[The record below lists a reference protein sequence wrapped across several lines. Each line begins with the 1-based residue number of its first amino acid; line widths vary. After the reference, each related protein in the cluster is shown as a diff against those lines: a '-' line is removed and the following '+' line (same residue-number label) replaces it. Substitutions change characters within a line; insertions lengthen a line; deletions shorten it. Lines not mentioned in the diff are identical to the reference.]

1 MSDTSLEQTESTPT
15 EQGDA
20 LEEPGSFEIMQE
32 TDVPAVDA
40 PALPTTVT
48 PVPDAAFKR
57 SNRLATVEHLAARR
71 DITPVDAEAPE
82 VKQKLSDLRSELT
95 TLLTDLRWGGYSVQA
110 TIEILTPLLDIGPLS
125 EWIPVLVPTI
135 LEIDRAGNL
144 VPAWVKLTEENDPE
158 DLPADA
164 NPAETSA
171 GRARRIAILMLG
183 YYKSPELSK
192 LLGKLAAD
200 SHSSLYATQ
209 SLVRQSTVAALQALV
224 GALKEAKGWAKVDVI
239 DAFAT
244 LNQTRFFEI
253 MLASGM
259 DDAEGLESYLAAPL
273 YRAIP
278 LENYLRGGRVPRLTQ
293 QAALICAQV
302 FQDTTTT
309 MNSETLPVAFDRD
322 LPALVA
328 ALFDGAKQSPNWRN
342 AVALHR
348 LGLFLGRYWGE
359 ISRGAQQDTRITQPV
374 YACLPMMPEI
384 ERWING
390 PGRDAIVD
398 GLSTDAEAFGP
409 CLKAVKDLR
418 ELRAASVLLVR
429 LDSATGIT
437 DREDAMRLS
446 QICDT
451 LVQIGDRRVV
461 GSLLQLVNRIIP
473 VNARANRAKRR
484 DNLTVNDPDIPASIV
499 YAAAIRTF
507 AQLSERSALDLVL
520 QATNDFDPYVRTS
533 SLEALKSIDPRGE
546 DPRSRVVA
554 RNMLNDPRDTVVRV
568 ACQLTAQ
575 YRDMEAIPWLQRLA
589 ETRPEFVPSAQ
600 SALKQLQ
607 GM

>member
-1 MSDTSLEQTESTPT
+1 MSDLSMEQTEPTPPT
-15 EQGDA
+15 GGNASGQGS
-20 LEEPGSFEIMQE
+20 LEIME
-32 TDVPAVDA
+32 VTDDA
-40 PALPTTVT
+40 QVSSPSLPTTVT
-48 PVPDAAFKR
+48 PVPAAALKR
-57 SNRLATVEHLAARR
+57 SNRSATVEHLAARR
-71 DITPVDAEAPE
+71 DIAPVSAEAPE
-82 VKQKLSDLRSELT
+82 VKQKLSDLRAELT

-110 TIEILTPLLDIGPLS
+110 TIERLIPLLDIGPLS

-144 VPAWVKLTEENDPE
+144 VPAWVKLVEENDPE

-164 NPAETSA
+164 NPAETST
-171 GRARRIAILMLG
+171 GRARRIAILMLA
-183 YYKSPELSK
+183 YYKTPELSM

-200 SHSSLYATQ
+200 AHSSLYATQ

-224 GALKEAKGWAKVDVI
+224 GALKEAKGWAKVDVM

-253 MLASGM
+253 MLASGLS
-259 DDAEGLESYLAAPL
+259 DAEGLESYLAAPL
-273 YRAIP
+273 YRTIP
-278 LENYLRGGRVPRLTQ
+278 LENFLREVNVPRLTQ

-309 MNSETLPVAFDRD
+309 TNGETFPVAFDRD
-322 LPALVA
+322 LAA
-328 ALFDGAKQSPNWRN
+328 ITSALFDSAKRSPNWQN

-359 ISRGAQQDTRITQPV
+359 ISRGAPLDTRIIQSV

-390 PGRDAIVD
+390 PGRDAIID
-398 GLSTDAEAFGP
+398 GLNSDAEAFGP

-418 ELRAASVLLVR
+418 ELRATSVLLMR
-429 LDSATGIT
+429 LDSATGIS
-437 DREDAMRLS
+437 DRDDAMRVS

-451 LVQIGDRRVV
+451 LVQFGDRRVV
-461 GSLLQLVNRIIP
+461 GSLLQLVNRVIP

-484 DNLTVNDPDIPASIV
+484 DNLTADDPDIPTSIV

-507 AQLSERSALDLVL
+507 AQLSDRSVLDLVL
-520 QATNDFDPYVRTS
+520 QATNDFDPYVRTTA
-533 SLEALKSIDPRGE
+533 LEALKSIDPRGE

>member
-1 MSDTSLEQTESTPT
+1 MSEISMEQTEPTPPNGGNAPG
-15 EQGDA
+15 QGS
-20 LEEPGSFEIMQE
+20 LEIME
-32 TDVPAVDA
+32 ITDDSPVTA

-48 PVPDAAFKR
+48 PVPAAAFKR
-57 SNRLATVEHLAARR
+57 SNRSATVEHLAARR
-71 DITPVDAEAPE
+71 DITPVDAETAE

-110 TIEILTPLLDIGPLS
+110 TIERLTPLLDIGPLS
-125 EWIPVLVPTI
+125 AWIPVVVPTI

-144 VPAWVKLTEENDPE
+144 VPAWVKLAEEEDAE

-164 NPAETSA
+164 NPAETST

-183 YYKSPELSK
+183 YYKSPELSI

-200 SHSSLYATQ
+200 PHSSLYATQ

-239 DAFAT
+239 DAFTT

-253 MLASGM
+253 MLASGL

-273 YRAIP
+273 YRTIP
-278 LENYLRGGRVPRLTQ
+278 LENYLGEGRVPRLVQ
-293 QAALICAQV
+293 QAALICVFV
-302 FQDTTTT
+302 FQDATTTV
-309 MNSETLPVAFDRD
+309 NGETLPVAFDRD
-322 LPALVA
+322 LPALVT
-328 ALFDGAKQSPNWRN
+328 ALFNGAKQLPNWRN

-348 LGLFLGRYWGE
+348 LGVFLGRYWGE

-374 YACLPMMPEI
+374 LACLPMMPEI
-384 ERWING
+384 EGWING

-398 GLSTDAEAFGP
+398 GLNTDAEAFGP
-409 CLKAVKDLR
+409 CLKAVKDLH

-429 LDSATGIT
+429 LDSTTGIT
-437 DREDAMRLS
+437 DREDAMRLG

-451 LVQIGDRRVV
+451 LVQFGDRRVV
-461 GSLLQLVNRIIP
+461 GSLLQLVNRVIP

-484 DNLTVNDPDIPASIV
+484 DNLAANDPDIPASIV

-507 AQLSERSALDLVL
+507 AQLSDRSALDLVL
-520 QATNDFDPYVRTS
+520 QATDDFDPYVRTS

-546 DPRSRVVA
+546 DPRSRMVA

>member
-1 MSDTSLEQTESTPT
+1 MSDISIEQTEPTPPGGGNASG
-15 EQGDA
+15 QGS
-20 LEEPGSFEIMQE
+20 LEIME
-32 TDVPAVDA
+32 MTDDSLVTA
-40 PALPTTVT
+40 PALPTTVV
-48 PVPDAAFKR
+48 PVPADALKR
-57 SNRLATVEHLAARR
+57 SNRSATVEHLAARR
-71 DITPVDAEAPE
+71 DITPVSAEAPE
-82 VKQKLSDLRSELT
+82 VKQKLSDLRAELT

-110 TIEILTPLLDIGPLS
+110 TIERLTPLLDIGPLS
-125 EWIPVLVPTI
+125 AWIPVLVPTI

-144 VPAWVKLTEENDPE
+144 VPAWVKLVEKDDPE
-158 DLPADA
+158 DLPTDA

-183 YYKSPELSK
+183 YYKSPELSI

-200 SHSSLYATQ
+200 PHSSLYATQ

-253 MLASGM
+253 MLASGLN
-259 DDAEGLESYLAAPL
+259 DADGLASYLAAPL
-273 YRAIP
+273 YRTIP
-278 LENYLRGGRVPRLTQ
+278 LVNFLREGSVPRLTEE
-293 QAALICAQV
+293 AALICAQV

-309 MNSETLPVAFDRD
+309 MNGETFPVAFDRD
-322 LPALVA
+322 LPAIAA
-328 ALFDGAKQSPNWRN
+328 ALFDGAKRSPNWRN
-342 AVALHR
+342 AIALHR

-359 ISRGAQQDTRITQPV
+359 ISRGAQQDTRVTQSV

-398 GLSTDAEAFGP
+398 GLNSDAEAFGP

-418 ELRAASVLLVR
+418 ELRAASVLLAR

-451 LVQIGDRRVV
+451 LVQFGDRRVV
-461 GSLLQLVNRIIP
+461 GSLLQLVNRVIP
-473 VNARANRAKRR
+473 VSARANRAKRR
-484 DNLTVNDPDIPASIV
+484 DNLTADDPDIPASIV

-507 AQLSERSALDLVL
+507 AQLSDRSALDLVL

>member
-1 MSDTSLEQTESTPT
+1 MSDLSIEQTEPTPPGGGNVT
-15 EQGDA
+15 GQGS
-20 LEEPGSFEIMQE
+20 LEVMEV
-32 TDVPAVDA
+32 TDESQVTA
-40 PALPTTVT
+40 PSLPTTVT

-57 SNRLATVEHLAARR
+57 SNRSATVEHLAARR
-71 DITPVDAEAPE
+71 GITPVDAETPE

-110 TIEILTPLLDIGPLS
+110 TMERLTLLLDIGPLA

-144 VPAWVKLTEENDPE
+144 VPAWVKLAEEDDPE
-158 DLPADA
+158 DLPADT
-164 NPAETSA
+164 NPAETSS
-171 GRARRIAILMLG
+171 GRARRIALLMLG

-200 SHSSLYATQ
+200 PHSSLYATQ

-273 YRAIP
+273 YRTIA
-278 LENYLRGGRVPRLTQ
+278 LENFLRGGRVPRLVQ
-293 QAALICAQV
+293 QAALICVYV
-302 FQDTTTT
+302 FQDSTTT

-322 LPALVA
+322 LPALTS
-328 ALFDGAKQSPNWRN
+328 ALFNGARQTPNWSN

-359 ISRGAQQDTRITQPV
+359 ISRGAQQDARIIEPV
-374 YACLPMMPEI
+374 LASLPMMPEI

-398 GLSTDAEAFGP
+398 GLNADTEAFGP

-418 ELRAASVLLVR
+418 ELRAAPVLLMR
-429 LDSATGIT
+429 LDSTTSII
-437 DREDAMRLS
+437 DREDAMRLG
-446 QICDT
+446 QVCDT
-451 LVQIGDRRVV
+451 LVQFGDRRVV
-461 GSLLQLVNRIIP
+461 NSLLQLVNRVIP

-484 DNLTVNDPDIPASIV
+484 DNLVVNDPDIPASIV

-507 AQLSERSALDLVL
+507 AQLSDRSALDLVL

-533 SLEALKSIDPRGE
+533 ALEALKSIDPRGE
-546 DPRSRVVA
+546 DARSRVVA

-589 ETRPEFVPSAQ
+589 ETRPEFGPSAQ

-607 GM
+607 GR

>member
-1 MSDTSLEQTESTPT
+1 MSDVSMEQTEPTPPT
-15 EQGDA
+15 GGNASGQGS
-20 LEEPGSFEIMQE
+20 LEIME
-32 TDVPAVDA
+32 ATDDSQVSSPS
-40 PALPTTVT
+40 LPTTVT
-48 PVPDAAFKR
+48 PVPAAAFKR
-57 SNRLATVEHLAARR
+57 SNRSATIEHLAARR

-82 VKQKLSDLRSELT
+82 VKQTLSDLRSELT

-110 TIEILTPLLDIGPLS
+110 TIERLTPLLDTGPLS

-144 VPAWVKLTEENDPE
+144 VPTWVKLAEEDDPE
-158 DLPADA
+158 DLPSDA

-183 YYKSPELSK
+183 YYKSPELSI

-200 SHSSLYATQ
+200 PHSSLYATQ
-209 SLVRQSTVAALQALV
+209 SLIRQSTVAALQALV
-224 GALKEAKGWAKVDVI
+224 GALKEAKGWAKVDVM

-253 MLASGM
+253 MLASGLN
-259 DDAEGLESYLAAPL
+259 DAEGLESYLAAPL
-273 YRAIP
+273 YRTLP
-278 LENYLRGGRVPRLTQ
+278 LENSLREGNVARLTQ

-302 FQDTTTT
+302 FQDTATT
-309 MNSETLPVAFDRD
+309 MNGETFPVAFDRD
-322 LPALVA
+322 LPAIAA
-328 ALFDGAKQSPNWRN
+328 ALFDAAKRSPNWRN
-342 AVALHR
+342 AIALHR

-359 ISRGAQQDTRITQPV
+359 ISRGAQQDTRVTQPV

-398 GLSTDAEAFGP
+398 GLNTDAEAFGP

-418 ELRAASVLLVR
+418 EMRAASVLLAR
-429 LDSATGIT
+429 LDSTTAIT

-446 QICDT
+446 QVCDT
-451 LVQIGDRRVV
+451 LVQFGDRRVV
-461 GSLLQLVNRIIP
+461 GSLLSLINRVIP

-484 DNLTVNDPDIPASIV
+484 DNLPVNDPDIPASIV

-507 AQLSERSALDLVL
+507 AQLSDRSALDLVL
-520 QATNDFDPYVRTS
+520 QASNDFDPYVRTS
-533 SLEALKSIDPRGE
+533 ALEALKSIDPRGE

-554 RNMLNDPRDTVVRV
+554 RNLLNDPRDTVVRV

>member
-1 MSDTSLEQTESTPT
+1 MSDISVEQTEPT
-15 EQGDA
+15 LPGGGNASGQGS
-20 LEEPGSFEIMQE
+20 LEIME
-32 TDVPAVDA
+32 MTDDSLVTA
-40 PALPTTVT
+40 PVLPTTVV
-48 PVPDAAFKR
+48 PVPDAALKR
-57 SNRLATVEHLAARR
+57 SNRSATVEHLAARR
-71 DITPVDAEAPE
+71 DITPISAEAPE
-82 VKQKLSDLRSELT
+82 VKQKLSDLRAELT

-110 TIEILTPLLDIGPLS
+110 TIERLTPLLDIGPLS

-144 VPAWVKLTEENDPE
+144 VPAWVKLVEENDAE
-158 DLPADA
+158 DLPTEA

-183 YYKSPELSK
+183 YYKSPELSI

-200 SHSSLYATQ
+200 PHSSLYATQ

-224 GALKEAKGWAKVDVI
+224 GALKEAKGWAKVDVV

-253 MLASGM
+253 MLASGLN
-259 DDAEGLESYLAAPL
+259 DAEGLESYLAAPL
-273 YRAIP
+273 YRTIP
-278 LENYLRGGRVPRLTQ
+278 LENFLREGSVSRLTQ

-302 FQDTTTT
+302 FQDTTIT
-309 MNSETLPVAFDRD
+309 MNGETFPVAFDRD
-322 LPALVA
+322 LPSITT
-328 ALFDGAKQSPNWRN
+328 ALFDGAKRSPNWRN
-342 AVALHR
+342 AIALHR

-359 ISRGAQQDTRITQPV
+359 ISHGAQLDTRVTQSV

-384 ERWING
+384 ERWINDS
-390 PGRDAIVD
+390 GRDAIVD
-398 GLSTDAEAFGP
+398 GLNSDAEAFGP

-418 ELRAASVLLVR
+418 ELRAASVLLAR

-451 LVQIGDRRVV
+451 LVQFGERGVV
-461 GSLLQLVNRIIP
+461 GSLLQLVNRVIP
-473 VNARANRAKRR
+473 VNARTIRAKRR
-484 DNLTVNDPDIPASIV
+484 DNLIVDDPDIPASIV

-507 AQLSERSALDLVL
+507 AQLSDRSALDLVL
-520 QATNDFDPYVRTS
+520 RATNDFDPYVRTS
-533 SLEALKSIDPRGE
+533 SLEALKSIDPNGE
-546 DPRSRVVA
+546 DSRSRVVA

>member
-1 MSDTSLEQTESTPT
+1 MSDISMEQTEPTPPNGGNAT
-15 EQGDA
+15 GQGS
-20 LEEPGSFEIMQE
+20 LEIMEMADDSQV
-32 TDVPAVDA
+32 TA
-40 PALPTTVT
+40 PALPTTVA

-57 SNRLATVEHLAARR
+57 SNRSATVEHLAARR
-71 DITPVDAEAPE
+71 DITPVDAETPE

-110 TIEILTPLLDIGPLS
+110 TIERLTPLLDIGPLS
-125 EWIPVLVPTI
+125 AWIPAVVPTI

-144 VPAWVKLTEENDPE
+144 VPAWVKLAEEEDPD
-158 DLPADA
+158 DLPADT
-164 NPAETSA
+164 NPAETSI

-183 YYKSPELSK
+183 YYKSPELSI

-200 SHSSLYATQ
+200 PHSSLYATQ

-253 MLASGM
+253 MLASGL
-259 DDAEGLESYLAAPL
+259 DNAEGLESYLAAPL
-273 YRAIP
+273 YRIIP
-278 LENYLRGGRVPRLTQ
+278 LENYLDEGRVPRLAQ
-293 QAALICAQV
+293 QAALVGVFV
-302 FQDTTTT
+302 FQDATTTT
-309 MNSETLPVAFDRD
+309 NGETLPVAFDRD
-322 LPALVA
+322 LPALVT
-328 ALFDGAKQSPNWRN
+328 ALFNGAKHLPNWRN

-348 LGLFLGRYWGE
+348 LGVFLGRYWGE
-359 ISRGAQQDTRITQPV
+359 ISRGAQQDTRITEPV
-374 YACLPMMPEI
+374 LACLPMMPEI
-384 ERWING
+384 EGWING

-398 GLSTDAEAFGP
+398 GLNTDAEAFGP

-429 LDSATGIT
+429 LDSTTGIT

-451 LVQIGDRRVV
+451 LVQFGDRRVV
-461 GSLLQLVNRIIP
+461 GSLLQLVNRVIP
-473 VNARANRAKRR
+473 VNARAKRAKRR
-484 DNLTVNDPDIPASIV
+484 DNLTVNDPDIPGSIV

-507 AQLSERSALDLVL
+507 AQLSDRSALDLVL

-546 DPRSRVVA
+546 DSRSRVVA